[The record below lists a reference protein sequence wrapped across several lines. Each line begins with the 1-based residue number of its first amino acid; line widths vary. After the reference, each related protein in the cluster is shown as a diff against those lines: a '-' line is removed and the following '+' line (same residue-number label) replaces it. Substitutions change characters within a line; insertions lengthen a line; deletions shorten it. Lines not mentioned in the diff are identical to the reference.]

1 MLAVEGVVET
11 TGGRRVQGGESWTSP
26 PGVEHGLHLAVTD
39 VEFIT
44 ISLGA
49 EGTVI
54 VESPAVTQ
62 QQATG
67 SAAPGG
73 RFSVSAGAVRGK
85 GIDRRPQALVV
96 KAAGRAA
103 A

>member
-44 ISLGA
+44 ISIGA

-54 VESPAVTQ
+54 VESPA
-62 QQATG
+62 ATHSRPREAPRRAAG
-67 SAAPGG
+67 SRCQPVPYEGKALTAA
-73 RFSVSAGAVRGK
+73 
-85 GIDRRPQALVV
+85 RRPS
-96 KAAGRAA
+96 
-103 A
+103 